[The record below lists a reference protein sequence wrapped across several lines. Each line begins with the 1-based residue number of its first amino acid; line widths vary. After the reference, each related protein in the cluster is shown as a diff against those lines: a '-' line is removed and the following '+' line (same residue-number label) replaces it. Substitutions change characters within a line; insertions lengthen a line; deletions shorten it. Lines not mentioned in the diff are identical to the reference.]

1 MKRNEVYE
9 PERQTTYIII
19 ITLLLNCQLT
29 FLTKWY
35 YNTHR
40 VQVVIYL
47 PKADEPFMT
56 DSKVN

>member
-1 MKRNEVYE
+1 MKVTRFTNLKDK
-9 PERQTTYIII
+9 QLHIII

-29 FLTKWY
+29 IITKWY

>member
-1 MKRNEVYE
+1 MTN
-9 PERQTTYIII
+9 TSHTIII
-19 ITLLLNCQLT
+19 ALLLNCQLT
-29 FLTKWY
+29 FIAKWV

-47 PKADEPFMT
+47 PKADELFMT